1 MQHPPRSAMVL
12 AAGYGTRMRPLT
24 DDKPKPMVPVAGRP
38 LIDHV
43 LDRLADAGV
52 AQAIV
57 NVHYLADV
65 LEQHLEARTAKP
77 AIIISD
83 ERAELL
89 NSGGGLAKGLRLLD
103 PGPAYVMNA
112 DLFWIGEA
120 WDELTNLERLAGFF
134 DAETMDMAMLCV
146 RLEDTTGHDGKV
158 DFAMGG
164 KGELVRY
171 RAVDGKMPEGEG
183 VVYAG
188 AIVMDSRL
196 LSDAPDGAFN
206 LNIYFDRAIAAGR
219 LYGLILDGHWV
230 TAGTPEAI
238 APAEEAVRRYGG
250 HSR

>member
-1 MQHPPRSAMVL
+1 MDQPIRQGMVL
-12 AAGYGTRMRPLT
+12 AAGLGTRMRPIT
-24 DDKPKPMVPVAGRP
+24 ETIPKPLVKIAGKP
-38 LIDHV
+38 LIDYA
-43 LDRLADAGV
+43 LDTLKAAGCEKAV
-52 AQAIV
+52 V
-57 NVHYLADV
+57 NVHWLADQM
-65 LEQHLEARTAKP
+65 EAHLATYPGME
-77 AIIISD
+77 IVISD

-89 NSGGGLAKGLRLLD
+89 NSGGGLAKGLKLLD
-103 PGPAYVMNA
+103 PGPVYVMNA

-120 WDELTNLERLAGFF
+120 PGRPTSLERLAGFF
-134 DAETMDMAMLCV
+134 DPGRMDMAMLCV

-158 DFAMGG
+158 DFAIGG

-171 RAVDGKMPEGEG
+171 RPVDGKMPEGRG

-196 LSDAPDGAFN
+196 LDDAPEGAFN

-238 APAEEAVRRYGG
+238 GAAEEAVRIYGQ
-250 HSR
+250 

>member
-1 MQHPPRSAMVL
+1 MVAPIRQGMVL
-12 AAGYGTRMRPLT
+12 AAGLGTRMRPIT
-24 DDKPKPMVPVAGRP
+24 ETIPKPLVKIAGKP
-38 LIDHV
+38 LIDYA
-43 LDRLADAGV
+43 LDTLRAAGCEKAV
-52 AQAIV
+52 V
-57 NVHYLADV
+57 NVHWLADLV
-65 LEQHLEARTAKP
+65 EAHLASYRDME
-77 AIIISD
+77 IVISD

-89 NSGGGLAKGLRLLD
+89 NSGGGLAKGLKLLD
-103 PGPAYVMNA
+103 PGPAFVMNA
-112 DLFWIGEA
+112 DLFWIGET

-134 DAETMDMAMLCV
+134 DPERMDMAMLCV

-158 DFAMGG
+158 DFALGS

-171 RAVDGKMPEGEG
+171 RPVDGTLPEGEG

-196 LSDAPDGAFN
+196 LADAPDGAFN

-238 APAEEAVRRYGG
+238 EEAEEAVREF
-250 HSR
+250 S